1 MVSSSISPLSYNF
14 TKTFSELIS
23 RVCTRLFSLDL
34 SRSWVFV
41 FGFRVRSFLS
51 SDCIGSISAFLTV
64 SVFGLTTTVFLFVL
78 VEELF
83 LFGLVGGGFVVVFVV
98 ELLVAGFV
106 FTSGGLLFTG
116 VFFFLK
122 KGST

>member
-51 SDCIGSISAFLTV
+51 SGIGSVSTFFTV
-64 SVFGLTTTVFLFVL
+64 SVFGLTKTVFLFVL

-83 LFGLVGGGFVVVFVV
+83 LFGLVGDGFVVVFVV

-106 FTSGGLLFTG
+106 FTSGG
-116 VFFFLK
+116 
-122 KGST
+122 

>member
-1 MVSSSISPLSYNF
+1 MVSSSISPLSFNF

-23 RVCTRLFSLDL
+23 RVCTRLFFFDL
-34 SRSWVFV
+34 SRFWVFV
-41 FGFRVRSFLS
+41 FGFIVRSFLS
-51 SDCIGSISAFLTV
+51 SGIGSVSTFFTV

-83 LFGLVGGGFVVVFVV
+83 LFGLAGGGFVVVFVV
-98 ELLVAGFV
+98 ELFVAGFV

-116 VFFFLK
+116 LFFFLK